1 MKMEYVNVNG
11 YLIPKLE
18 NGPITDNTIGKY
30 GMMRARYLDEHRPM
44 ERDQMLLDGTLAQH
58 LTNIDCEAHRQV
70 ESLTKVLAAEAKINE
85 EMKRC
90 NPLEW
95 AAAMQGLQAQAEEI
109 VCAELIYAEE
119 NTNDFAR
126 SWATKRLLRLCC
138 QSAKDRIF
146 QYGRYAAV
154 NRLHTEQG

>member
-58 LTNIDCEAHRQV
+58 LTDIDREAHRQV
-70 ESLTKVLAAEAKINE
+70 KDLTQALVEQAAINE
-85 EMKRC
+85 AMKCRD
-90 NPLEW
+90 PLEW

-109 VCAELIYAEE
+109 VCAELIYAE
-119 NTNDFAR
+119 
-126 SWATKRLLRLCC
+126 
-138 QSAKDRIF
+138 KD
-146 QYGRYAAV
+146 G
-154 NRLHTEQG
+154 TEAPKFPGE

>member
-58 LTNIDCEAHRQV
+58 LTNIDCEANRQV

-90 NPLEW
+90 N
-95 AAAMQGLQAQAEEI
+95 QAQAEEI

-119 NTNDFAR
+119 NTND
-126 SWATKRLLRLCC
+126 SLSLPGK
-138 QSAKDRIF
+138 
-146 QYGRYAAV
+146 
-154 NRLHTEQG
+154 

>member
-58 LTNIDCEAHRQV
+58 LTDIDREAHRQV
-70 ESLTKVLAAEAKINE
+70 DNLTQALVEQAAINE
-85 EMKRC
+85 AMKCRD
-90 NPLEW
+90 PLEW

-119 NTNDFAR
+119 NTND
-126 SWATKRLLRLCC
+126 SLSLPGK
-138 QSAKDRIF
+138 
-146 QYGRYAAV
+146 
-154 NRLHTEQG
+154 

>member
-58 LTNIDCEAHRQV
+58 LTNIDCEAHTSSKQYLIHHAGSRKS
-70 ESLTKVLAAEAKINE
+70 SLSLF
-85 EMKRC
+85 
-90 NPLEW
+90 
-95 AAAMQGLQAQAEEI
+95 AAAHGI
-109 VCAELIYAEE
+109 
-119 NTNDFAR
+119 
-126 SWATKRLLRLCC
+126 
-138 QSAKDRIF
+138 
-146 QYGRYAAV
+146 AV
-154 NRLHTEQG
+154 S

>member
-70 ESLTKVLAAEAKINE
+70 GMGSSYARLASTGRRN
-85 EMKRC
+85 C
-90 NPLEW
+90 
-95 AAAMQGLQAQAEEI
+95 
-109 VCAELIYAEE
+109 VC
-119 NTNDFAR
+119 
-126 SWATKRLLRLCC
+126 
-138 QSAKDRIF
+138 
-146 QYGRYAAV
+146 
-154 NRLHTEQG
+154 

>member
-1 MKMEYVNVNG
+1 MS
-11 YLIPKLE
+11 IDQWSA
-18 NGPITDNTIGKY
+18 T
-30 GMMRARYLDEHRPM
+30 RCCWM
-44 ERDQMLLDGTLAQH
+44 ERWHSTSR
-58 LTNIDCEAHRQV
+58 NIDCEAHRQV

-119 NTNDFAR
+119 NTND
-126 SWATKRLLRLCC
+126 SLSLPGK
-138 QSAKDRIF
+138 
-146 QYGRYAAV
+146 
-154 NRLHTEQG
+154 

>member
-18 NGPITDNTIGKY
+18 NGSITDNTVGKY

-58 LTNIDCEAHRQV
+58 LADIDREAHRQV
-70 ESLTKVLAAEAKINE
+70 ENLTQALAEQAAINE
-85 EMKRC
+85 AMKCR
-90 NPLEW
+90 NPLKW

-109 VCAELIYAEE
+109 VCAELIYAE
-119 NTNDFAR
+119 
-126 SWATKRLLRLCC
+126 
-138 QSAKDRIF
+138 KDGAEAPKF
-146 QYGRYAAV
+146 PG
-154 NRLHTEQG
+154 E

>member
-1 MKMEYVNVNG
+1 
-11 YLIPKLE
+11 
-18 NGPITDNTIGKY
+18 
-30 GMMRARYLDEHRPM
+30 
-44 ERDQMLLDGTLAQH
+44 MLLDGTLAQH

-95 AAAMQGLQAQAEEI
+95 AAAMQGLQAQAKEI

-119 NTNDFAR
+119 NTND
-126 SWATKRLLRLCC
+126 SLSLPGK
-138 QSAKDRIF
+138 
-146 QYGRYAAV
+146 
-154 NRLHTEQG
+154 

>member
-18 NGPITDNTIGKY
+18 NGSITDNTIGKY

-70 ESLTKVLAAEAKINE
+70 ESLNE

-119 NTNDFAR
+119 NTND
-126 SWATKRLLRLCC
+126 SLSLPGK
-138 QSAKDRIF
+138 
-146 QYGRYAAV
+146 
-154 NRLHTEQG
+154 

>member
-18 NGPITDNTIGKY
+18 NGPIADNTIGKY

-58 LTNIDCEAHRQV
+58 LADIDRETDRQV
-70 ESLTKVLAAEAKINE
+70 EDLTQALAEQAAINE
-85 EMKRC
+85 AMKCRD
-90 NPLEW
+90 PLKW
-95 AAAMQGLQAQAEEI
+95 AAAMQEFRAQAEEI

-119 NTNDFAR
+119 NTND
-126 SWATKRLLRLCC
+126 SLSLPGK
-138 QSAKDRIF
+138 
-146 QYGRYAAV
+146 
-154 NRLHTEQG
+154 

>member
-44 ERDQMLLDGTLAQH
+44 ERDRMLLDGTLAQH
-58 LTNIDCEAHRQV
+58 LADIDREVHRQV
-70 ESLTKVLAAEAKINE
+70 KDLTQALAEQAAINE
-85 EMKRC
+85 AMKCRD
-90 NPLEW
+90 PLKW
-95 AAAMQGLQAQAEEI
+95 AAAMQEFRAQAEEI

-119 NTNDFAR
+119 NTND
-126 SWATKRLLRLCC
+126 SLSL
-138 QSAKDRIF
+138 
-146 QYGRYAAV
+146 
-154 NRLHTEQG
+154 QGK

>member
-18 NGPITDNTIGKY
+18 NGSITDNTIGKY

-58 LTNIDCEAHRQV
+58 LADIDREAHRQV
-70 ESLTKVLAAEAKINE
+70 ENLTQALAEQAAINE
-85 EMKRC
+85 AMKCR
-90 NPLEW
+90 NPLKW

-109 VCAELIYAEE
+109 VCAELIYAE
-119 NTNDFAR
+119 
-126 SWATKRLLRLCC
+126 
-138 QSAKDRIF
+138 KDGAEAPKF
-146 QYGRYAAV
+146 PG
-154 NRLHTEQG
+154 E

>member
-58 LTNIDCEAHRQV
+58 LADIDREAHRQV
-70 ESLTKVLAAEAKINE
+70 KDLTQALAEQAAINE
-85 EMKRC
+85 AMKC
-90 NPLEW
+90 CDPLKW
-95 AAAMQGLQAQAEEI
+95 AAAMQEFRAQAEEI
-109 VCAELIYAEE
+109 VCAELIYAE
-119 NTNDFAR
+119 
-126 SWATKRLLRLCC
+126 
-138 QSAKDRIF
+138 KD
-146 QYGRYAAV
+146 G
-154 NRLHTEQG
+154 TEAPKFPGE

>member
-1 MKMEYVNVNG
+1 MKGDYVNVNG
-11 YLIPKLE
+11 YLIPKLKS
-18 NGPITDNTIGKY
+18 NAAAAGIVGKY

-58 LTNIDCEAHRQV
+58 LTDIDCEAHRQV
-70 ESLTKVLAAEAKINE
+70 ESLTKVLATEAKINE

-119 NTNDFAR
+119 NTGD
-126 SWATKRLLRLCC
+126 SLSLPGK
-138 QSAKDRIF
+138 
-146 QYGRYAAV
+146 
-154 NRLHTEQG
+154 

>member
-1 MKMEYVNVNG
+1 MKTDYVNVNG
-11 YLIPKLE
+11 YLIPKLKSSAAAAE
-18 NGPITDNTIGKY
+18 TIGKY
-30 GMMRARYLDEHRPM
+30 GMMRARYLDEQRPM
-44 ERDQMLLDGTLAQH
+44 ERDRMLLDGTLAQR
-58 LTNIDCEAHRQV
+58 LTDIDCEAHRQV

-119 NTNDFAR
+119 NTND
-126 SWATKRLLRLCC
+126 SLSLPGK
-138 QSAKDRIF
+138 
-146 QYGRYAAV
+146 
-154 NRLHTEQG
+154 